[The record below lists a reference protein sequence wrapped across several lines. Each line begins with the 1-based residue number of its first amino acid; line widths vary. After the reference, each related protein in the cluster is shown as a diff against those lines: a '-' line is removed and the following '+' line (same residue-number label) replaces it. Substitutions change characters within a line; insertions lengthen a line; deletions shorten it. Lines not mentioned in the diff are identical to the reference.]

1 MDTLSIT
8 DWPFQKVLIANRG
21 EIAVRIIRACREL
34 GLRSVAVYSDV
45 DRHALHVRMA
55 DEAYHIGPSQASK
68 SYLHIPTLLD
78 VAKRSGAQAVHP
90 GYGFLSENAD
100 FVEACKAD
108 GIIFVGP
115 PPEAQRAMGEKTAAR
130 RTAQAAGVPIVPGLM
145 SDIEDDTTA
154 METAE
159 QLGYPILLKAAGGGG
174 GKGIRFVHDS
184 KDLLSS
190 LRTARSEARSAF
202 GDSRVYMEKAI
213 APARHIEVQFIADA
227 YGNVVHLGERECSIQ
242 RRHQK
247 LIEESPSPVLD
258 EQVRE
263 RMTRA
268 AVNLIRAIS
277 YVNAGTAEF
286 LLGPDRNFYFL
297 EVNARLQ
304 VEHPVTEWRTGID
317 LVQEQF
323 RIAAGL
329 PLSFTQ
335 EQVEFRGAA
344 IECRISAEDPENR
357 FLPATGTVQTL
368 QEPSGPG
375 VRVDSGLYAG
385 LQVPLFYDPLLA
397 KLIVWGKDRPQAIAR
412 MRRAL
417 SEYHIL
423 GVRTTLPFASWL
435 MEHPRFIAGDMSTD
449 FIAEEWD
456 TRKRQE
462 VEVSSEDEARA
473 AASSPTA
480 GGGKLPYSSSTPL
493 PPLRSAPAPTVAAVV
508 GALLMNEHME
518 LEKLRRRPVTDDHM
532 ETNRWRDLA
541 RKEALRRL

>member
-1 MDTLSIT
+1 MDTLT
-8 DWPFQKVLIANRG
+8 MAHWPFQKVLIANRG

-34 GLRSVAVYSDV
+34 ELSSVAVYSDA
-45 DRHALHVRMA
+45 DRYALHVRMA
-55 DEAYHIGPSQASK
+55 DEAYHIGPSLASK
-68 SYLHIPTLLD
+68 SYLHIPTLID
-78 VAKRSGAQAVHP
+78 VATRSGAQAVHP

-100 FVEACKAD
+100 FVEACMAA
-108 GIIFVGP
+108 GLIFVGP
-115 PPEAQRAMGEKTAAR
+115 SAEAQRSMGEKTAAR

-145 SDIEDDTTA
+145 ADIEDDA
-154 METAE
+154 MALESAE
-159 QLGYPILLKAAGGGG
+159 HLGYPVLLKAAGGGG
-174 GKGIRFVHDS
+174 GKGIRFVHAP

-213 APARHIEVQFIADA
+213 TPARHIEVQFIADTH
-227 YGNVVHLGERECSIQ
+227 GHVVHLGERECSIQ

-263 RMTRA
+263 QITTA
-268 AVNLIRAIS
+268 AVNLIRSIAYI
-277 YVNAGTAEF
+277 NAGTVEF
-286 LLGPDRNFYFL
+286 VLGPDQRFYFL

-304 VEHPVTEWRTGID
+304 VEHPVTEWCTGVD

-323 RIAAGL
+323 RVAAGL

-335 EQVEFRGAA
+335 EEVQFRGAA
-344 IECRISAEDPENR
+344 IECRISAEDPENH
-357 FLPATGTVQTL
+357 FLPATGTVQAL

-412 MRRAL
+412 LRRAL
-417 SEYHIL
+417 CEYHIL
-423 GVRTTLPFASWL
+423 GVRTTLSFARWL
-435 MEHPRFIAGDMSTD
+435 VEHPRYIAGDMSTD

-456 TRKRQE
+456 TRKQQ
-462 VEVSSEDEARA
+462 EVSSERSTETLTPAEVA
-473 AASSPTA
+473 AA
-480 GGGKLPYSSSTPL
+480 
-493 PPLRSAPAPTVAAVV
+493 V
-508 GALLMNEHME
+508 GSLLMNEQVE
-518 LEKLRRRPVTDDHM
+518 SEKLRRRTATDEHV

-541 RKEALRRL
+541 RKEALRRI